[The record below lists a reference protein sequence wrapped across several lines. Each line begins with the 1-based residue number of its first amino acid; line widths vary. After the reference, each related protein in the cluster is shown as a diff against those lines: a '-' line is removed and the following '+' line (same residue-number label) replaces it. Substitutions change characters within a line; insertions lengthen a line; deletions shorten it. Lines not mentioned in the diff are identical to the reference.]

1 MTYIPTSVA
10 DHEYA
15 VAKKNLPGHLAEAW
29 ARVEESY
36 EFFDGEN
43 EIALAHLNKFVAE
56 RKAAEDHAAEKE
68 ASFARSDTDGFL
80 SQWASGLNAE
90 RARMRADLME
100 NGGTHEF
107 LALFDLDGNY
117 VTARPVDGRFGTSW
131 YIPGAPK
138 GARYVPYFPVR
149 RSTLAKRGYTEGY
162 VVRPAMVE
170 FTGSGRGLSGAAS
183 VRTVIAPADRPYDA
197 PLSIVTAD
205 RWADR

>member
-15 VAKKNLPGHLAEAW
+15 VAKKNLSPELREAW

-43 EIALAHLNKFVAE
+43 EIALAHLDKFVAE
-56 RKAAEDHAAEKE
+56 REAAAMHEKRAAD
-68 ASFARSDTDGFL
+68 SFERSDTDGFL
-80 SQWASGLNAE
+80 SQWADSLSAE

-100 NGGTHEF
+100 RGGTSKF

-117 VTARPVDGRFGTSW
+117 VTARRVEGRFGASW

-138 GARYVPYFPVR
+138 GARYAPYHPVR
-149 RSTLAKRGYTEGY
+149 RDTLAKRGYVEGY
-162 VVRPAMVE
+162 VIRPAMVE
-170 FTGSGRGLSGAAS
+170 FTGSGRGLSGAAT
-183 VRTVIAPADRPYDA
+183 VRPTIVPADQPYDA
-197 PLSIVTAD
+197 PVSIVTAD
-205 RWADR
+205 RWAD